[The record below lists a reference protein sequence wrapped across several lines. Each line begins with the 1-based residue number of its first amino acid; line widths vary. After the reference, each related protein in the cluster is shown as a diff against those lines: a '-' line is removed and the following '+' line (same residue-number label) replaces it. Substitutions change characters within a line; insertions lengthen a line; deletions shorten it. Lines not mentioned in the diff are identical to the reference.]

1 MRHDHDHE
9 FDFAGG
15 LALGL
20 LFSGLA
26 WGVMVVALSR
36 MF

>member
-1 MRHDHDHE
+1 MRHDQQHE

-20 LFSGLA
+20 VFSLLA
-26 WGVMVVALSR
+26 WGVMVAGLAR

>member
-1 MRHDHDHE
+1 MRQDHGHE

-20 LFSGLA
+20 VFSVLA
-26 WGVMVVALSR
+26 WGVMVAGLAR